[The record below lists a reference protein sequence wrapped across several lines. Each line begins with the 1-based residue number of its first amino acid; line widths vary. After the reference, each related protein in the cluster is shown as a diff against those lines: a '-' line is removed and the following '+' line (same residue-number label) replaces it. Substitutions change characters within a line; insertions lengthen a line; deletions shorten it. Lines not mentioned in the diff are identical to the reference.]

1 MQGGDGVAA
10 GARRGAAAGEVLR
23 DPGAGHALPAA
34 LDPVAALIR
43 RFEAAAA
50 AGGPTTLGGR
60 ARVRVRAVAGG
71 FARERRP

>member
-1 MQGGDGVAA
+1 MQGEEGTA
-10 GARRGAAAGEVLR
+10 GRGKGAAAGEDRRHLS
-23 DPGAGHALPAA
+23 AGPAGNQA
-34 LDPVAALIR
+34 ADPVADLIR
-43 RFEAAAA
+43 RLEAAAA

>member
-1 MQGGDGVAA
+1 VQGEQGAA
-10 GARRGAAAGEVLR
+10 GPGRGAAAGEDWRHLS
-23 DPGAGHALPAA
+23 AGPAGNQA
-34 LDPVAALIR
+34 ADPVADLICR
-43 RFEAAAA
+43 LEAAVA